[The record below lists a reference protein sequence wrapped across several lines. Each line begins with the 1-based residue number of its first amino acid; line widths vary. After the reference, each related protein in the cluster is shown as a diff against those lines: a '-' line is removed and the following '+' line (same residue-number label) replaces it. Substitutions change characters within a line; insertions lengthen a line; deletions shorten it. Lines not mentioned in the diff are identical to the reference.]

1 MLTLFFAFLVAP
13 VNPHLSK
20 YISTLKMALYLTI
33 NTNKK
38 IHKQTKV
45 VYKLFIFRLT

>member
-38 IHKQTKV
+38 YINRQR
-45 VYKLFIFRLT
+45 LFINCSYLG